1 MKAST
6 PQRIAK
12 SIPIVQSII
21 DTSTPVATLTVVF
34 MAMYL
39 LMLSANR
46 EKWGMLEEGLS
57 RTL

>member
-1 MKAST
+1 MKANT

-12 SIPIVQSII
+12 SIPIAQSII

-46 EKWGMLEEGLS
+46 EKWGMLEEGRS